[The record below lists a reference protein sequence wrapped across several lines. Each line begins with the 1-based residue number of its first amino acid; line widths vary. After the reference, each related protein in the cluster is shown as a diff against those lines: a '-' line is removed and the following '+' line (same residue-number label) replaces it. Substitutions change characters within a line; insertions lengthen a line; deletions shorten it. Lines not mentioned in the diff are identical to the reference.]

1 VLLRYNFISRTE
13 KIDGTVKKHLKISA
27 THNNVV
33 NVMFLRP
40 QGAVPPVILVYLYYQ
55 KKIDVLCW
63 LPESKGVSDKN

>member
-1 VLLRYNFISRTE
+1 
-13 KIDGTVKKHLKISA
+13 VKKHLKISS

-33 NVMFLRP
+33 NVMFLRL

-63 LPESKGVSDKN
+63 FPESKGVSDKN

>member
-1 VLLRYNFISRTE
+1 
-13 KIDGTVKKHLKISA
+13 
-27 THNNVV
+27 
-33 NVMFLRP
+33 MFLRP